1 MKIMWLSV
9 APWAPTGY
17 GQQTGIFA
25 PRIQAAGHDV
35 AISSTNGLQYT
46 EIMWEGIKCYPADHT
61 SLNKRMLKHHIRKEY
76 GDSADVQVITL
87 WDIWPWVD
95 PEMGGGMAD
104 FDGLNIAAWVPIDCK
119 PVPPKTRVALDK
131 YNVTPIAM
139 SRFGEEELR
148 IAGYDP
154 LYVPHGIE
162 TAIYRPHDD
171 RDRCKQS
178 MGIDPGRF
186 VVGMVAFNQG
196 IQPPRKAFPQVLLA
210 FKVFHDKHPD
220 ALLYLHTEVL
230 GVYQGLNLLA
240 LSEVMGIPND
250 AISCVPQNKY
260 LGGEISKE
268 RMAQVYSAMDVLANP
283 SYGEGFG
290 IPIVEAQACGTPV
303 VVSAW
308 TSMPE
313 LCGAGWQVGGQPWYN
328 PSSGGLW
335 LDPDAEQIVA
345 AFEEAYGRRGDMEL
359 RQQAREFAMQYD
371 ADLVMDTYWKPALE
385 QLGRPKEVPPLPN
398 RQVRRAIAKAGKPQ
412 GKVAARTSP

>member
-1 MKIMWLSV
+1 MRIMWLSV
-9 APWAPTGY
+9 SPWAPTGY
-17 GQQTGIFA
+17 GQQTSVFT
-25 PRIQAAGHDV
+25 PRIRDAGHQV

-46 EIMWEGIKCYPADHT
+46 EIEWEGMKCYPADHT
-61 SLNKRMLKHHIRKEY
+61 SLNKRMLKYHIRQEY
-76 GDSADVQVITL
+76 GPDIDDVQVITL

-95 PEMGGGMAD
+95 PEMGGMMAD
-104 FDGLNIAAWVPIDCK
+104 FDGLKIAAWVPVDCK
-119 PVPPKTRVALDK
+119 PVPPKTRVAIDK
-131 YNVTPIAM
+131 FDVTPIAM
-139 SRFGEEELR
+139 SRFGETELR
-148 IAGYDP
+148 EAGYDP

-162 TAIYRPHDD
+162 TGIYMPHDD
-171 RDRCKQS
+171 RDKCKQS
-178 MGIDPGRF
+178 MGIDPDRF

-196 IQPPRKAFPQVLLA
+196 IQPPRKAFPQVLMA
-210 FKVFHDKHPD
+210 FKAFHDKHPD

-230 GVYQGLNLLA
+230 GVYQGINLLG
-240 LSEVMGIPND
+240 LSEVMGIPKD
-250 AISCVPQNKY
+250 AITCVPQNHY
-260 LGGEISKE
+260 LAGKISKA

-313 LCGAGWQVGGQPWYN
+313 LCGAGWQIGGQPWYN

-345 AFEEAYGRRGDMEL
+345 AFEEAYEARGDMKL

-371 ADLVMDTYWKPALE
+371 ADHVMETYWKPALE
-385 QLGRPKEVPPLPN
+385 ALEKPREVPPLKPLGPN
-398 RQVRRAIAKAGKPQ
+398 REMRRKMAKQ
-412 GKVAARTSP
+412 AA